1 VDEGEHQPT
10 GVERLLESGLDLAQE
25 PTPPNPPTDLTRRA
39 ANGFAWSLAGFFF
52 IQIGSFATY
61 TVAANILA
69 PAGAGLVGAL
79 LTIVFWIDVFLDTGL
94 GASVVYEQE
103 EGHTHRIS
111 VAFTLTT
118 IMTVVATVAVVAAA
132 PLIAGFFG
140 AQHDVNL
147 FRLVGLVVLFRG
159 LNQVPAATLRRDMH
173 FRKSMVS
180 NSAQAITRFTVA
192 VWLLETGHGVLGML
206 IGVIASEFVG
216 TVFTWRLVRFRPRL
230 RWDGSVASEM
240 FRYGLPV
247 FGSTLLGMLW
257 LNSDYLV
264 VGHHNGAKSKPY
276 GNYYAAFQMPTL
288 ILGSFYNIFSSVA
301 FPMYSAARG
310 MGAEKLRQASLRS
323 LRILTLVGFTISI
336 GLSVV
341 ARDFFHVLYPKF
353 TGAVAPMEI
362 LCIAG
367 GFVGIGFAS
376 GDLYNAIGRPKL
388 GLLFN
393 MIGTPILITGFIIAV
408 PHGIVAVATV
418 HVMVMIPYSFIRI
431 EVANRLVGTTWA
443 QSLRAMLPAFSA
455 VVGILAATLPI
466 RLTVG
471 PGPFTLVEII
481 GAGVAGAVVGVAIGD
496 RSTFTELKELV
507 TKAIGR

>member
-10 GVERLLESGLDLAQE
+10 GAERLLESGADLAQE
-25 PTPPNPPTDLTRRA
+25 PILPEAPKDLTARA

-52 IQIGSFATY
+52 IQLGSFATY

-118 IMTVVATVAVVAAA
+118 MMTVVATAVVVAAA

-140 AQHDVNL
+140 AQHYVGL
-147 FRLVGLVVLFRG
+147 FRLVALVVLFRG
-159 LNQVPAATLRRDMH
+159 MNQVPAATLRRDMD
-173 FRKSMVS
+173 FRKSMFS
-180 NSAQAITRFTVA
+180 SSAQAITRFVVA
-192 VWLLETGHGVLGML
+192 VWLLKTGHGVLGML
-206 IGVIASEFVG
+206 IGVIASEFIG
-216 TVFTWRLVRFRPRL
+216 TFLTWVLVRFKPRF
-230 RWDGSVASEM
+230 RWDRAVAGEM

-257 LNSDYLV
+257 LNSDYLI
-264 VGHHNGAKSKPY
+264 VGHHDGAKSKPY

-288 ILGSFYNIFSSVA
+288 ILGSFYNIFSTVA
-301 FPMYSAARG
+301 FPMYSAARDVG
-310 MGAEKLRQASLRS
+310 PDKLRQASLRS
-323 LRILTLVGFTISI
+323 LKLLTLVGFTASV
-336 GLSVV
+336 GLAVV

-353 TGAVAPMEI
+353 TGAVEPMEI

-376 GDLYNAIGRPKL
+376 GDLYNAIGKPKM

-393 MIGTPILITGFIIAV
+393 AIGTPILIIGFIIAV

-418 HVMVMIPYSFIRI
+418 HVTVMIPYSFIRI

-466 RLTVG
+466 RLLVG
-471 PGPFTLVEII
+471 PGPFTLIAII
-481 GAGVAGAVVGVAIGD
+481 AAGIAGAVVGVAIGD
-496 RSTFTELKELV
+496 RSTFAELKELV
-507 TKAIGR
+507 FKAIGR